1 MFALGNRLSVKI
13 EPAVL
18 SDLRNA
24 STVGEKLAVLGAA
37 GSRGSA
43 TLKDENGVSVHPGC
57 VKPFMDGN

>member
-1 MFALGNRLSVKI
+1 MFALGNRLSVEI
-13 EPAVL
+13 EPTVR
-18 SDLRNA
+18 SELRNA
-24 STVGEKLAVLGAA
+24 STAGEKLAVLGAA